1 MALNESSIQFLL
13 VRDSK
18 MEYFTKSISLRL
30 RDGIYKRCSPNG
42 VLTKSEK
49 VSLINHLVLLSLCAL
64 ISSICKFVLQTI
76 SIYRFFIHVF
86 NVYHTCHRY
95 TNQFINFV
103 IVKWPPW
110 PLKRN
115 DVTEKKNENYETEK
129 KIKSYCNVQS
139 KKLNRLIEL
148 LSLKKLFLGQ
158 HRWKIGSNIKWQWTI
173 VYR

>member
-13 VRDSK
+13 LRDSH
-18 MEYFTKSISLRL
+18 RL
-30 RDGIYKRCSPNG
+30 RGGIYKRCSPNG
-42 VLTKSEK
+42 VLTQSEQ
-49 VSLINHLVLLSLCAL
+49 VPLINHLVLLSLSAL

-86 NVYHTCHRY
+86 NVYHTCHRD